1 MPDNKRD
8 WVQILVAPLLIGLIG
23 VALTAWFNEQ
33 QNQRQTAIEERQA
46 ESERKLEAQRA
57 QDAALQAYLDQMSS
71 LLLNKDRPLR
81 QTEEGDEVRTLAQA
95 RTSTVIQR
103 LDADRNRTVI
113 RFLTEA
119 GLTGDG
125 QSSIAILA
133 GADLQGAHLEGVDL
147 STTDLSGAILDD
159 ANLSGANLINAL
171 LNNATLWDA
180 ILDHAKL
187 SGADLRGA
195 TLRDAALRDA
205 DQNGIFEDDFSD
217 KCNGWYRAIGPEA
230 DPFVIDYASGG
241 LRMYNPPPDNN
252 VFTTN
257 ATAGSAI
264 EDAIVE
270 VEATVTGK
278 APESKDHFGASYAAR
293 LATAPGTR

>member
-1 MPDNKRD
+1 
-8 WVQILVAPLLIGLIG
+8 
-23 VALTAWFNEQ
+23 
-33 QNQRQTAIEERQA
+33 
-46 ESERKLEAQRA
+46 
-57 QDAALQAYLDQMSS
+57 
-71 LLLNKDRPLR
+71 
-81 QTEEGDEVRTLAQA
+81 
-95 RTSTVIQR
+95 

>member
-33 QNQRQTAIEERQA
+33 QNQRQTAIEERQS

-180 ILDHAKL
+180 ILDDAKL

-217 KCNGWYRAIGPEA
+217 KSNGWYRAIGPEA

-241 LRMYNPPPDNN
+241 LRIYNPPPDNN